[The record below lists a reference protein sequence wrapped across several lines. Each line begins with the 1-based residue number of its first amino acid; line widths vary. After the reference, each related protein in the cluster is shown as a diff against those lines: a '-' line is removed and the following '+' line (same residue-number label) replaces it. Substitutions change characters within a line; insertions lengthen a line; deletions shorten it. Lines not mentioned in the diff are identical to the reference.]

1 MRYFNL
7 LIHDFTVLT
16 GQGQSQ
22 PLKRKKESL
31 KNHFHEKLREIIP
44 LLD

>member
-1 MRYFNL
+1 MLN
-7 LIHDFTVLT
+7 DFTVLT
-16 GQGQSQ
+16 RQGQSQ
-22 PLKRKKESL
+22 PLKRKKKNV